1 MRLYADRIFPWV
13 MDKVMGRGHVA
24 AERALVLGG
33 VEGDV
38 LEIGFGTG
46 LNFPH
51 YPASTKSVT
60 GVDPSPGMLSR
71 ARSRADA
78 SRLPI
83 TLMRN
88 SAEELPFEE
97 SSFDAV
103 VTTWTLCTIPDV
115 GRALAEARRVLK
127 PQGRLFFLEHGLAPT
142 QRDRRLQELFA
153 PLNRCVSLGCHLNR
167 DITSLITDAGFQI
180 VQLERYVMPSAP
192 RLLAFA
198 AHLFRG
204 SATL

>member
-1 MRLYADRIFPWV
+1 MSLYAERIFPWM
-13 MDKVMGRGHVA
+13 MDKVMSRGHVA
-24 AERALVLGG
+24 AERASALRG

-51 YPASTKSVT
+51 YPVSVSSVT
-60 GVDPSPGMLSR
+60 GVDPSRGMLAR
-71 ARSRADA
+71 ARSRALA

-83 TLMRN
+83 TLMLN
-88 SAEELPFEE
+88 DAEELPFDER
-97 SSFDAV
+97 SFDAV

-115 GRALAEARRVLK
+115 ERALTEVRRVLK
-127 PQGRLFFLEHGLAPT
+127 PQGRLFFLEHGLAPNE
-142 QRDRRLQELFA
+142 RDRRLQSLAA

-167 DITSLITDAGFQI
+167 DITGLIAGAGFRIQE
-180 VQLERYVMPSAP
+180 LDRYVMPSTP

-204 SATL
+204 WAAL